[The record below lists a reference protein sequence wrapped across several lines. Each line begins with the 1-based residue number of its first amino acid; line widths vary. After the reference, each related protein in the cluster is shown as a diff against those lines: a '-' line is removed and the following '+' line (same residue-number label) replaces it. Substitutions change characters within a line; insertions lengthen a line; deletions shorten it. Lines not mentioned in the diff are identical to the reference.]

1 MVNNFKKL
9 TILLT
14 VLGFMDSSN
23 LFSGGTRKHS
33 RHHSKAKEDSVKKS
47 KHSSHHSK
55 IKEDSPKKL
64 KHSGHSKEKEEWEA
78 LDAPISPERANKYG
92 EYCEE
97 GVDLCVEAGD
107 LMTAIEY
114 YCTAIRHYTT
124 SKNTGRI
131 ILCYE
136 KIIELLKSSKEN
148 NNDPN
153 LQIKYNELENAC
165 NEEIKKLK
173 T

>member
-1 MVNNFKKL
+1 MISNFKKL

-14 VLGFMDSSN
+14 TLNFMDSSN

-33 RHHSKAKEDSVKKS
+33 RHHSKAKEDPVKKS
-47 KHSSHHSK
+47 KHSRHHSK
-55 IKEDSPKKL
+55 TKEDSPKKL
-64 KHSGHSKEKEEWEA
+64 KHSGHSKAKEEWEA
-78 LDAPISPERANKYG
+78 LYAPISPEEANKCG
-92 EYCEE
+92 ENCEE
-97 GVDLCVEAGD
+97 GVDLCLEAGD

-114 YCTAIRHYTT
+114 YCAAIRYYTT

-148 NNDPN
+148 NDPN